1 MTGWQALQAAP
12 ACSPEDDPERLCSQ
26 AERRELVEKGVMRL
40 PPKYRVV
47 VILRDIEQLSTEEA
61 AHALGLS
68 VSALK
73 RAFSAAA

>member
-1 MTGWQALQAAP
+1 MVTSFPCGRCPPWQH
-12 ACSPEDDPERLCSQ
+12 PERLYSQ

-61 AHALGLS
+61 ALGP
-68 VSALK
+68 
-73 RAFSAAA
+73 